1 MNPMPVEQPTPATEP
16 DAPSR
21 TAGRGAW
28 RTRTLW
34 GALAV
39 LAVVAGTARSAPAAL
54 RHSGVELFD
63 AVFHEVAAHSV
74 DSLSEDALYENAA
87 RGLIKELKDPY
98 ADLYSPT
105 ELAGFLRNAIG
116 NGYGGLGMGIEQS
129 GDAVSVT
136 AVFSGF
142 PAALAGVQIGDRIIA
157 VDGESTKGWTPDRV
171 SARTTGAVGTPVE
184 VTFERAGV
192 ATPIKDRMIRSRV
205 HVPSVPY
212 AVMLDDHTGY
222 VPLQHFSETAADE
235 AAHAVARLRTQGASS
250 FVLDL
255 RGNGGGDLDA
265 ALAVTNI
272 FLHANQPVVSVR
284 YRGQSPQLLK
294 TRDQGDETIHPLAV
308 LIDGGTASA
317 SEIVAGALQD
327 HDRAVLVGTPSFGKG
342 LVQTM
347 FPLDGG
353 WAVKMTTGRWFTP
366 SGRSIH
372 RNRSLV
378 NNRLVDD
385 DTTPAPTTLLAA
397 RSGRPTYR
405 SDAGRTLY
413 GGGGITPDVFVVAD
427 TFPSS
432 TRPMLRVLA
441 EHGTDAR
448 RALEDVALQITPA
461 VSAAHHA
468 SYTDDPAWRDAF
480 YAKLQAYGVKVD
492 RPVFDAGAPVVD
504 RLIDREVARRAFGDS
519 TVFRRGIPDDAP
531 LRAAVNLLHGAATE
545 QQVLAAADLVPG

>member
-1 MNPMPVEQPTPATEP
+1 MNQMRTEQPTSAAEP
-16 DAPSR
+16 GAPSR
-21 TAGRGAW
+21 RRPWRSRIVWGTA
-28 RTRTLW
+28 
-34 GALAV
+34 AV

-54 RHSGVELFD
+54 HRTGIELFD

-74 DSLSEDALYENAA
+74 DSLSDDALYENAA
-87 RGLIKELKDPY
+87 RGLIKELHDPY

-105 ELAGFLRNAIG
+105 ELASFLRNSIG
-116 NGYGGLGMGIEQS
+116 NSYGGLGMGIEQS
-129 GDAVSVT
+129 GDEVSVT
-136 AVFSGF
+136 AVFAGF
-142 PAALAGVQIGDRIIA
+142 PAALAGVQIGDRIVA
-157 VDGESTKGWTPDRV
+157 VDGEPTKGWTPDRV

-184 VTFERAGV
+184 VTFSRAGV
-192 ATPIKDRMIRSRV
+192 TTPIRDRMIRSKV

-212 AVMLDDHTGY
+212 AVMLDAHTGY
-222 VPLQHFSETAADE
+222 VPVQHFSETAADE
-235 AAHAVARLRTQGASS
+235 AARAVARLRTQGASS

-284 YRGQSPQLLK
+284 YRGQVPQLLK
-294 TRDQGDETIHPLAV
+294 TRDPGDDFVHPLAV

-327 HDRAVLVGTPSFGKG
+327 HDRAVLVGTTSFGKG

-353 WAVKMTTGRWFTP
+353 WAVKMTTGRWYTP

-372 RNRSLV
+372 RNRTLV
-378 NNRLVDD
+378 NNRLVDN
-385 DTTPAPTTLLAA
+385 DTTPAATSLVGA
-397 RSGRPTYR
+397 RAGRPTYR

-432 TRPMLRVLA
+432 ARPMLRLLA
-441 EHGTDAR
+441 EHSADAR
-448 RALEDVALQITPA
+448 RALDEVALDVTPA
-461 VSAAHHA
+461 VTAAGH
-468 SYTDDPAWRDAF
+468 STYTEDPAWRAAF
-480 YAKLQAYGVKVD
+480 YAKLETHGVKLD
-492 RPVFDAGAPVVD
+492 RQAFDAGAPVID

-519 TVFRRGIPDDAP
+519 AVFRRGIPDDAP
-531 LRAAVNLLHGAATE
+531 LRAALGLLHGAATE
-545 QQVLAAADLVPG
+545 QQVLAAADLIPG